1 MSRPFEKVTVE
12 VKADDSNPDF
22 GNKTLEW
29 EQLCSGIHATI
40 KEKTGRLTQSGS
52 QMVPLFDE
60 EIEIMY
66 HRPTHEAWQKKRVL
80 RIVDTVGDVYG
91 VKSLKHTRGTRVP
104 MLKLGCVRS

>member
-1 MSRPFEKVTVE
+1 MSRPFERVTVQ
-12 VKADDSNPDF
+12 VKSDDSNPDF

-29 EQLCSGIHATI
+29 EPLCSVHATI
-40 KEKTGRLTQSGS
+40 AEKSGRLTQSGS

-80 RIVDTVGDVYG
+80 RVVDTAGDVYG

-104 MLKLGCVRS
+104 MLKLGCVRN